1 MNIIQEYTLDFVK
14 RNRRSSIAIMVA
26 LLLTVMMLSGL
37 SGFFWTMYMDNIHL
51 ELLENG
57 NWHGELF
64 DDTYGRDLEQIENY
78 SSVESVM
85 VKGPWEVSMLDS
97 NNPRRQYLIL
107 RGANREYWES
117 MPEKDLVIE
126 GRVPSAE
133 GEIALSKQYFDAY
146 PETRLGDVLTF
157 PTGERLLDGKVRDAG
172 DAFSENE
179 TFHQTGTTSYT
190 VVGKWDVATSSMV
203 PAYTAMGYL
212 ENSSVQP
219 NEMITVY
226 LRFHNMRDTYKE
238 LPALAESL
246 GWKTDE
252 YGNYSLKYNSPYLS
266 RFLILP
272 PNLKLDVKGMSGM
285 VASVLVFVTMVV
297 GLFVLIIHNAFA
309 LSVNMRLSQLG
320 ILASIGASPK
330 QIRKSV
336 ICEGLILLL
345 VPLPLGILGGW
356 AFDKVIFQMV
366 NSMNELSRGRTE
378 EVIFTFGLPAILPA
392 AALAF
397 ITVWFSALIPA
408 RRVSKM
414 SPVEAIRQG
423 GDGGK
428 VKRIREKKN
437 PLLWKWFGI
446 TGELASNTLTARKK
460 SYRAATISFTM
471 AFLTLTCFQTILACQ
486 SASEAVFP
494 DRREEYQQIT
504 FYLLDGQ
511 PVNRQLVQRMRQ
523 TEGLQSAAFFSEAP
537 HALWVPAEMASDSI
551 EQVMGGFQGIVD
563 AGKYSP
569 IEQNGLYRLTV
580 YTTGLDSKSF
590 DEYCQSIGEDPA
602 PYHEE
607 NGPVI
612 FYNQTIDPTKYSKR
626 NNAYMDLLKIQEGDT
641 LHLSTKAY
649 ESDSDDEAYEFD
661 LTIGRITDALPKFQN
676 FISFTTCVLMPYDRL
691 QKLSEHFYARRRL
704 SVNNIK
710 GIFVTDAQKDEDGF
724 YDRILE
730 VSDSLT
736 KLANEYYGSSDF
748 EIINVKERHDSR
760 ENGYVLMR
768 LIVNCISGL
777 LMVIGMANVWSTI
790 MNNLAQR
797 RREFAMLRS
806 MGMPPRGIRKMLLAE
821 GIFFAFT
828 PLLMSLLPF
837 AGVLAAFLHL
847 NEITLWEF
855 LPFAPVGI
863 TTLFIALLFASTVG
877 AYVVGERRI
886 RKLDIVA
893 ALKED
898 SI

>member
-37 SGFFWTMYMDNIHL
+37 SGFFWTMYTDNIRL
-51 ELLENG
+51 ILLENG

-78 SSVESVM
+78 ASVETVM
-85 VKGPWEVSMLDS
+85 VKGPWEVSLLDS
-97 NNPRRQYLIL
+97 DNPRRQYLIL
-107 RGANREYWES
+107 RGANQAYWES
-117 MPEKDLVIE
+117 MSEKNLIIE
-126 GRVPSAE
+126 GRIPSAE
-133 GEIALSKQYFDAY
+133 GEIALSKQFFDAY
-146 PETRLGDVLTF
+146 PETRLGDTLTF
-157 PTGERLLDGKVRDAG
+157 PTGERLLNGEVRDAS

-179 TFHQTGTTSYT
+179 TFRQTGTVSYT
-190 VVGKWDVATSSMV
+190 IVGKWDVATSSMV

-212 ENSSVQP
+212 ENASIQP

-226 LRFHNMRDTYKE
+226 LRFRNMRDTYKE

-246 GWKTDE
+246 GWKTNE
-252 YGNYSLKYNSPYLS
+252 YGKYSLKYNSPYLS
-266 RFLILP
+266 RFLVLP
-272 PNLKLDVKGMSGM
+272 PNFHLDIKGMSG
-285 VASVLVFVTMVV
+285 AIISLLVFLIMVV

-345 VPLPLGILGGW
+345 IPLPLGILGGW
-356 AFDKVIFQMV
+356 AFDKAIFQMI
-366 NSMNELSRGRTE
+366 NSMNELSRGRSE
-378 EVIFTFGLPAILPA
+378 EVVFTFGLPAILPA
-392 AALAF
+392 VVLAF

-408 RRVSKM
+408 KRVSKM
-414 SPVEAIRQG
+414 SPVEAIRQN

-428 VKRIREKKN
+428 MKRIREKKN
-437 PLLWKWFGI
+437 FLLWKWFGI
-446 TGELASNTLTARKK
+446 TGELASNTLTARKR

-471 AFLTLTCFQTILACQ
+471 AFLILTCFQTILACQ
-486 SASEAVFP
+486 RTAQAVFP
-494 DRREEYQQIT
+494 NLKEEYQQIT

-511 PVNRQLVQRMRQ
+511 PVNRELVQRMKQ
-523 TEGLQSAAFFSEAP
+523 TEGLQSATFFSETP
-537 HALWVPAEMASDSI
+537 HALWVSAEMASDSV

-563 AGKYSP
+563 KGRYSP
-569 IEQNGLYRLTV
+569 IEENGLYRLTV
-580 YTTGLDSKSF
+580 YTTGLDSESF
-590 DEYCQSIGEDPA
+590 DQYCQSIGENPA

-612 FYNQTIDPTKYSKR
+612 FYNQTIDPTKYSQR
-626 NNAYMDLLKIQEGDT
+626 NKVYMELLKIKEGDT
-641 LHLSTKAY
+641 LHLSTKAF
-649 ESDSDDEAYEFD
+649 ESDSDGEAYEYD
-661 LTIGRITDALPKFQN
+661 LTIGKITDSLPKFQN
-676 FISFTTCVLMPYDRL
+676 LTSFTSCALMPYDRL
-691 QKLSEHFYARRRL
+691 QKLSEHFYERRQL
-704 SVNNIK
+704 NVNNIK
-710 GIFVTDAQKDEDGF
+710 GIFVTDAQKGEDGF

-730 VSDSLT
+730 VSDSLAQ
-736 KLANEYYGSSDF
+736 LANEYYGSSDF
-748 EIINVKERHDSR
+748 EIINVKERNDSK
-760 ENGYVLMR
+760 ESGYTLMR

-797 RREFAMLRS
+797 SREFAMLRS
-806 MGMPPRGIRKMLLAE
+806 MGMPPKGIRKMLLME
-821 GIFFAFT
+821 GVFFAFI
-828 PLLMSLLPF
+828 PLLMSLVPF
-837 AGVLAAFLHL
+837 AGVLAAFLYL
-847 NEITLWEF
+847 NEVTLWEF

-863 TTLFIALLFASTVG
+863 VVLYTALLFASTVG
-877 AYVVGERRI
+877 AYVIGERKI

-898 SI
+898 NI

>member
-1 MNIIQEYTLDFVK
+1 MNILQEYTLDFVK

-26 LLLTVMMLSGL
+26 LLLTVTMLSGL
-37 SGFFWTMYMDNIHL
+37 SGFFWTMYTDNIRL
-51 ELLENG
+51 ELKESG

-78 SSVESVM
+78 ASVEAVM
-85 VKGPWEVSMLDS
+85 VKGPWKVSRLES
-97 NNPRRQYLIL
+97 GNPRRQYLIL

-117 MPEKDLVIE
+117 MPEKDLIIE
-126 GRVPSAE
+126 GRIPSAE

-146 PETRLGDVLTF
+146 PETKLGDVLTF
-157 PTGERLLDGKVRDAG
+157 PTGERLLGGEVRDPS

-179 TFHQTGTTSYT
+179 TFRQTGTVSYT
-190 VVGKWDVATSSMV
+190 VVAKWDIATSSMV
-203 PAYTAMGYL
+203 PAYTALGYL
-212 ENSSVQP
+212 ENSAVQP
-219 NEMITVY
+219 DEMITVY
-226 LRFHNMRDTYKE
+226 LRFHNMRDTYRE
-238 LPALAESL
+238 LPALAASL
-246 GWKTDE
+246 GWETDE
-252 YGNYSLKYNSPYLS
+252 YGRYSLKYNSPYLA

-272 PNLKLDVKGMSGM
+272 PNSKMDIKGVSGT
-285 VASVLVFVTMVV
+285 AAFVLVFAAMVI

-336 ICEGLILLL
+336 VYEGFFLLL
-345 VPLPLGILGGW
+345 IPLPLGILCGW
-356 AFDKVIFQMV
+356 AFDKLIFQLINNM
-366 NSMNELSRGRTE
+366 SSLRAE
-378 EVIFTFGLPAILPA
+378 EVIFTFGLPAILPTA
-392 AALAF
+392 LLAF
-397 ITVWFSALIPA
+397 VTVWFSALIPA
-408 RRVSKM
+408 KRVSKM

-428 VKRIREKKN
+428 IKRIREKKHS
-437 PLLWKWFGI
+437 LMQKFFGI
-446 TGELASNTLTARKK
+446 TGELASNALTARKK

-471 AFLTLTCFQTILACQ
+471 AFLTLTSFQVILSCQ
-486 SASEAVFP
+486 LASEAVFP
-494 DRREEYQQIT
+494 NQKEEYQQIT

-511 PVNRQLVQRMRQ
+511 PANEALLQRMRRA
-523 TEGLQSAAFFSEAP
+523 EGVQSAVFFSETP
-537 HALWVPAEMASDSI
+537 HALWVPAEMASDSV

-580 YTTGLDSKSF
+580 YTTGLDGKSF
-590 DEYCQSIGEDPA
+590 DEYCKSIGEEPA

-612 FYNQTIDPTKYSKR
+612 FYNRTIDPIKYSKR
-626 NNAYMDLLKIQEGDT
+626 NQAYMELLKVREGDT

-649 ESDSDDEAYEFD
+649 ESDSDDGAYEFD
-661 LTIGRITDALPKFQN
+661 LTIGRITDVLPRFQS
-676 FISFTTCVLMPYDRL
+676 FSSFTTCVLMPYDRL
-691 QKLSEHFYARRRL
+691 QKLSEHFYERRKL
-704 SVNNIK
+704 NVNNIK
-710 GIFVTDAQKDEDGF
+710 GIFVTDAQRDTDGF
-724 YDRILE
+724 YDRVLE
-730 VSDSLT
+730 VSSSLT
-736 KLANEYYGSSDF
+736 GIANEYYGSSDF

-760 ENGYVLMR
+760 ENGYVLMK

-806 MGMPPRGIRKMLLAE
+806 MGMPPKGIRKMLLME
-821 GIFFAFT
+821 GVFFAFT
-828 PLLMSLLPF
+828 PLLLSVVPF
-837 AGVLAAFLHL
+837 AGVLAAFLYL

-855 LPFAPVGI
+855 LPFAPFGV
-863 TTLFIALLFASTVG
+863 TALFIALLFASTVG
-877 AYVVGERRI
+877 AYVVGERNI
-886 RKLDIVA
+886 RKLDIVS

-898 SI
+898 RI